1 MRRWGVGGYTIV
13 AAEVSLLCSSRDLK
27 RGASAG
33 LSDRV
38 SSAKRASS
46 AAGIDIY
53 STLQSIRS
61 EVSNRRESTDDT
73 PYSTS
78 VSRSGRLTN
87 EDL

>member
-1 MRRWGVGGYTIV
+1 
-13 AAEVSLLCSSRDLK
+13 
-27 RGASAG
+27 
-33 LSDRV
+33 V